1 MYPEAI
7 SAESCDSSFTQYS
20 ALLLGSEQSMK
31 HLRVFFFFRR
41 AGENLMG
48 TREKD
53 ALKTVP
59 QSTFS
64 SVAVPNEK
72 RNSLAHGNIFG
83 GLSCA

>member
-1 MYPEAI
+1 
-7 SAESCDSSFTQYS
+7 
-20 ALLLGSEQSMK
+20 
-31 HLRVFFFFRR
+31 
-41 AGENLMG
+41 MG